1 MENSAGAMPN
11 SGPDNSLPSSHHEEA
26 AQTMTFPPQQERVL
40 VVDDEFQ
47 VRYLLKRLL
56 EREGYSVLLAE
67 DGRQAV
73 RLYRQHGD
81 EIDLV
86 LLDMSMP
93 QMDGPETF
101 ERLRELDPQVRVLV
115 SSGHT
120 ADSQVQE
127 ILAAGVL
134 GFLQKPYH
142 ISSILD
148 QVRQALDA
156 V

>member
-11 SGPDNSLPSSHHEEA
+11 PGQDDPFPSSCHEEA

-40 VVDDEFQ
+40 IVDDEFQ
-47 VRYLLKRLL
+47 VRDLLKRLL

-101 ERLRELDPQVRVLV
+101 ERLRELDPQVRVLI

-142 ISSILD
+142 ISSILYK
-148 QVRQALDA
+148 VRQALDA
-156 V
+156 A

>member
-1 MENSAGAMPN
+1 M
-11 SGPDNSLPSSHHEEA
+11 
-26 AQTMTFPPQQERVL
+26 
-40 VVDDEFQ
+40 
-47 VRYLLKRLL
+47 
-56 EREGYSVLLAE
+56 
-67 DGRQAV
+67 

-101 ERLRELDPQVRVLV
+101 ECLRELDPQVRVLI

-127 ILAAGVL
+127 ILTAGVI

-148 QVRQALDA
+148 KVRQALDA
-156 V
+156 A

>member
-1 MENSAGAMPN
+1 MENSVGAMPN
-11 SGPDNSLPSSHHEEA
+11 PGQDDLLPSSHREEA

-47 VRYLLKRLL
+47 VRYLLRRLL

-67 DGRQAV
+67 DGHQAV

-101 ERLRELDPQVRVLV
+101 ERLRELDPQVRVLI

-148 QVRQALDA
+148 KVRQALDA
-156 V
+156 A